1 MDSATLALWGV
12 GALWALFAA
21 WVWISY
27 RFMENASKIH
37 GILHE
42 LHDMNG
48 DALKN
53 LESRLDAMQVVHDED
68 VRVLQKACAVG
79 PVERRVEELEKIKRI
94 LLAADKQNVAYLNKL
109 DDRVAGV
116 EALLV
121 STVGQETE
129 DFCRQMDAL
138 FEKMDEPKPEPKKPE
153 QAEKLTLSQEYCGK
167 FGKKGKK

>member
-1 MDSATLALWGV
+1 M
-12 GALWALFAA
+12 WALFAA